1 MVALIFEKEEYVE
14 KVTTVHIRMTSVLT
28 STMPVCV
35 VVVLVAVVLIVRLTT
50 VHRVHRKLINRTE
63 Q

>member
-14 KVTTVHIRMTSVLT
+14 KVTIVHIRMTSVLT